1 MYRKQRNWTC
11 YHVIHP
17 PFVFITQNQ
26 GHYLYYITVR
36 TGQVYPSPPRPRQE
50 CINEFII
57 QRLNPLVVVDL
68 HSAYVMNSELTP
80 EVVIKFLPAQFSWIW
95 CKCLQNDFIHSKIFQ
110 SDRKQRSYDEKFT
123 AHHRS
128 RNADLNLRL
137 VDLNLRLVHW
147 KGRSQ
152 NKDLRSHMGIK
163 LGICDSRNKLFNN
176 NKEQNSKHG
185 LFYQTPQITTHLS
198 RMENFYNLL

>member
-36 TGQVYPSPPRPRQE
+36 TGQVYPPPRPRQE

-95 CKCLQNDFIHSKIFQ
+95 CKCLQNDFIHSKIFSIWPKTEELWWKIHCSSQ
-110 SDRKQRSYDEKFT
+110 KQECRFEFETGRFEFETGTLKGKKSKQGFEVPHGNQT
-123 AHHRS
+123 W
-128 RNADLNLRL
+128 NL
-137 VDLNLRLVHW
+137 W
-147 KGRSQ
+147 
-152 NKDLRSHMGIK
+152 
-163 LGICDSRNKLFNN
+163 F
-176 NKEQNSKHG
+176 
-185 LFYQTPQITTHLS
+185 
-198 RMENFYNLL
+198 